1 MRKGRPAALSE
12 LMGEFLKRPE
22 IQRGLPAGRVL
33 ALWPKLV
40 GPELAR
46 LTRPEAFRRGV
57 LWVAVKDHVLAHQLG
72 YQKPTILAKYAH
84 ALGEGVVNDVRFR
97 AGPVLAETP
106 AHEPAPEPRPRLDA
120 EAEAWL
126 LETIRP
132 LPDALKR
139 PALKAGRTLLARV
152 QGAPRCP
159 VCQGPSE
166 AEGAPCPSCR
176 LRLELPEVRAEARRL
191 AKGAAPRLEGDL
203 AAAARHR
210 ALGELA
216 AELERLAARAA
227 ARPQATPELLQ
238 AALGYLRLALGRE
251 PRPEDLAQL
260 PPAIQSLLSSRLG
273 HRS

>member
-1 MRKGRPAALSE
+1 VRKGRPAALSE
-12 LMGEFLKRPE
+12 LLGEFMKRPE
-22 IQRGLPAGRVL
+22 IKRGLLSGRVL

-46 LTRPEAFRRGV
+46 LTRPEAFRQGV
-57 LWVAVKDHVLAHQLG
+57 LWVTVKDHVLAHQLG

-84 ALGEGVVNDVRFR
+84 ALGEGVVRDVRFR
-97 AGPVLAETP
+97 AGPVLKEAP
-106 AHEPAPEPRPRLDA
+106 VPEPEPKPPPPLDP

-139 PALKAGRTLLARV
+139 PALKAGRALLAGVREK
-152 QGAPRCP
+152 PRCP
-159 VCQGPSE
+159 ICQGPSE
-166 AEGAPCPSCR
+166 AEGAPCPSCKH
-176 LRLELPEVRAEARRL
+176 RLELPEVRAEAERL
-191 AKGAAPRLEGDL
+191 KKGAAPRLSGDL

-210 ALGELA
+210 ALCELA
-216 AELERLAARAA
+216 AELEWLAAQAA
-227 ARPQATPELLQ
+227 ARPEATPALLE
-238 AALGYLRLALGRE
+238 AALRYLRLLLGRE
-251 PRPEDLAQL
+251 PRPEDLAEL